1 MPPPTRYP
9 QRMAKLRLR
18 VVVFVALAAA
28 VTAVPFAASSATRSA
43 SRASAGSSSGVTA
56 LGKQL
61 YRQFCGQCH
70 ALSVALAA
78 GFGSGNGLGQFGGPS
93 FNNLRVPYNLSVV
106 AVTEGFAGHEQV
118 VARMTWQE
126 LDEVS
131 AFIAS
136 ATQHNSY
143 LARVSDG

>member
-1 MPPPTRYP
+1 M
-9 QRMAKLRLR
+9 LRRR
-18 VVVFVALAAA
+18 VVIIAVLAAA
-28 VTAVPFAASSATRSA
+28 VGVVPFAASSATRSGA
-43 SRASAGSSSGVTA
+43 GSSAGSATGVTA
-56 LGKQL
+56 VGKQL